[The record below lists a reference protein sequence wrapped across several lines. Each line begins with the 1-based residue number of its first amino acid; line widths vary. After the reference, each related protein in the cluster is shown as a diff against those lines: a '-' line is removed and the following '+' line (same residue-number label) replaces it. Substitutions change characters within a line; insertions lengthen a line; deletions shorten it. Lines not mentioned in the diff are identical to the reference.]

1 MATEGGQL
9 RVTGLVAGADLSLG
23 QYHFVELSA
32 ANTVTIANA
41 ITDNVIGV
49 LQNNPT
55 SGQSAEVVAFGRS
68 KVSADAAIAVGAQ
81 ISTSVDGQAQTA
93 VGTQH
98 VCGMALEAAS
108 AAGEIVSM
116 FVNIAHTIKA

>member
-9 RVTGLVAGADLSLG
+9 RVTGLVAGADLSAG
-23 QYHFVELSA
+23 QYRFVELSA

-55 SGQSAEVVAFGRS
+55 SGQSAEVVVFGRT
-68 KVSADAAIAVGAQ
+68 KISADAAFAVGAQ
-81 ISTSVDGQAQTA
+81 LSTSVDGQAQAA
-93 VGTQH
+93 VATQH

-108 AAGEIVSM
+108 AADEIVSV